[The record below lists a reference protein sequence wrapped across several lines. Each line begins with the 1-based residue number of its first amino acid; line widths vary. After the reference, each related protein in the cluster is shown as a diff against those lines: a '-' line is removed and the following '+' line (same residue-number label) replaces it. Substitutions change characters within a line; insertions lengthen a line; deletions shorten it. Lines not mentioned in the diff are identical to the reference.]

1 MTAFSYLFGSDSF
14 GRYSFALLLG
24 ASVYW
29 LVMLVLA
36 AVFAAGI
43 FITRRAGNQGQIDS
57 SRRSFL
63 AGRKDDH
70 ALFFGIQIVVQI
82 FGSDALRAQ
91 LARLVEGEDDTDS
104 AQEKRRFIKSVAS
117 LLIENQYAWEYG
129 FWDFQSDAQ
138 SAISNFNQWRNEIEA
153 SMATEADELG
163 GEVDRVHRF
172 SDQKEYLIVTLMLL
186 MDNREEPVADDVGD
200 YRFRP
205 TYAQLTAPFRQTIE
219 NMDEGEYWR
228 AATFAQLLRGLQSLD
243 PRAIERDGMYV
254 YPGTAQDG
262 LSSMDLIGEE
272 GWKYLT
278 DHSLRFG

>member
-1 MTAFSYLFGSDSF
+1 
-14 GRYSFALLLG
+14 
-24 ASVYW
+24 
-29 LVMLVLA
+29 MLILA
-36 AVFAAGI
+36 AVFAVGI
-43 FITRRAGNQGQIDS
+43 YVTRRAGNQSQIDS
-57 SRRSFL
+57 GRRSFL

-70 ALFFGIQIVVQI
+70 AFFFGIQIVVQI

-91 LARLVEGEDDTDS
+91 LARLFDAEDETDS

-129 FWDFQSDAQ
+129 FWDFQNNAQ

-153 SMATEADELG
+153 SMATEADEIG
-163 GEVDRVHRF
+163 SEVDRIHRF

-186 MDNREEPVADDVGD
+186 IDNREEPVADDVGD

-205 TYAQLTAPFRQTIE
+205 TYAQLAAPFRQMIDNLE
-219 NMDEGEYWR
+219 EGDYWR
-228 AATFAQLLRGLQSLD
+228 PMTFAQLLRGLQSLD

-262 LSSMDLIGEE
+262 LSSMDLIGDE